1 MTGAFKSKRPIERRP
16 IQDLRLDL
24 LAVQWKNHIM
34 WNSTIPQ
41 DKKFSTVITK
51 LPVPCSSQSQRE
63 ADRRWHMDM
72 EDMEDW
78 RGRDLHLI
86 DFKR

>member
-1 MTGAFKSKRPIERRP
+1 MTGAFKSKIERRP
-16 IQDLRLDL
+16 IRYLRLDL

-51 LPVPCSSQSQRE
+51 LPVPCLSQSQRE

-72 EDMEDW
+72 DMED
-78 RGRDLHLI
+78 
-86 DFKR
+86 